1 MRAFRTLIHHCW
13 SLRFE
18 YSLQPP
24 SLSSF
29 RHAPPNTTLLLR
41 DLQIV
46 ASPLH
51 IALWPSKTNRPAVPM
66 PSAIYFTAR
75 FTCPALN
82 AVGPQGL
89 KRSSFPSPY
98 PPHIATSRAP
108 SCNAFSTFFKPI
120 NPQLALHMSSFSILT
135 VSEGRV
141 VRPVPSLYLHD
152 SSPSLVLQTPA

>member
-1 MRAFRTLIHHCW
+1 MRAFRTLIHHCL

-18 YSLQPP
+18 YSLRPP

-51 IALWPSKTNRPAVPM
+51 IALWPFKTNRPAVPT
-66 PSAIYFTAR
+66 PSAIDLTAR

-82 AVGPQGL
+82 TVGPSRFEAFVFPKPL
-89 KRSSFPSPY
+89 PSPY
-98 PPHIATSRAP
+98 RYFAR
-108 SCNAFSTFFKPI
+108 TFV
-120 NPQLALHMSSFSILT
+120 Q
-135 VSEGRV
+135 
-141 VRPVPSLYLHD
+141 SLFHF
-152 SSPSLVLQTPA
+152 LQTDQPPARTPHVVIQYTKGQ